1 MLDIPCWGPH
11 STLSSSQLLSL
22 DLSNK
27 KPYQLVGLPNT
38 MEHASHIKNLNLPN
52 TEVRGGTQS
61 LL

>member
-1 MLDIPCWGPH
+1 M
-11 STLSSSQLLSL
+11 SL